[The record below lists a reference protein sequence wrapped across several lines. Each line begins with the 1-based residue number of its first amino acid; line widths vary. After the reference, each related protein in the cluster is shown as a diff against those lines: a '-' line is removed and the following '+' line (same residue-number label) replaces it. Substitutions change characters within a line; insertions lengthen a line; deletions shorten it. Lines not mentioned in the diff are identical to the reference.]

1 MQNHSMK
8 TNSIPRPLK
17 PRRLL
22 RRPRETRRRSRRRP
36 RLRFSPTAWAK
47 LLFLRDRGPT
57 EVGGFGIAP
66 ATDLLYVED
75 IRLVQQACT
84 SISVAFDDSAV
95 AEFFD
100 EQIDAGRRPEQFGR
114 IWIHTHPGDS
124 AQPSHVDEETFRRV
138 FGPCDWSVMFIL
150 ARGGETYCRLRF
162 RAGPGGAFEIPVQ
175 VDFQG
180 DFAGSNLKAWT
191 REYETAV
198 RKAEFGL
205 SRPPRVGSG
214 LSLAGTAQ
222 TDDLFDSSFL
232 ETFDLE
238 RGHDFYERTL

>member
-1 MQNHSMK
+1 MPNLSMK
-8 TNSIPRPLK
+8 TNPIPRPLK

-22 RRPRETRRRSRRRP
+22 RRPRETRSRSKRRP

-66 ATDLLYVED
+66 AADLLYVED
-75 IRLVQQACT
+75 IRLVQQTCT

-124 AQPSHVDEETFRRV
+124 AQPSHVDEETFQPGVRPLRLGGHVHHRPRGRDVLSPPVSCRPRRGV
-138 FGPCDWSVMFIL
+138 RDS
-150 ARGGETYCRLRF
+150 
-162 RAGPGGAFEIPVQ
+162 RAGRF
-175 VDFQG
+175 
-180 DFAGSNLKAWT
+180 
-191 REYETAV
+191 
-198 RKAEFGL
+198 
-205 SRPPRVGSG
+205 
-214 LSLAGTAQ
+214 
-222 TDDLFDSSFL
+222 
-232 ETFDLE
+232 
-238 RGHDFYERTL
+238 

>member
-1 MQNHSMK
+1 
-8 TNSIPRPLK
+8 
-17 PRRLL
+17 L

-75 IRLVQQACT
+75 IRLVQQTCT
-84 SISVAFDDSAV
+84 SISVAFDDSSV

-100 EQIDAGRRPEQFGR
+100 DQIDAGRQPEQFGR
-114 IWIHTHPGDS
+114 IWIHTHPGES

-138 FGPCDWSVMFIL
+138 FGPCDWAVMFVI
-150 ARGGETYCRLRF
+150 AREGEMYCRLRF

-180 DFAGSNLKAWT
+180 QFAGSDFEAWA
-191 REYETAV
+191 REYDTTV

-205 SRPPRVGSG
+205 TRLPHLGSG
-214 LSLAGTAQ
+214 VGLTAA
-222 TDDLFDSSFL
+222 TDTDHLFDAFF
-232 ETFDLE
+232 ETFDPE
-238 RGHDFYERTL
+238 RGDDFYGRPL